1 MFVLLLF
8 FIIYFSFFYNKEQK
22 NALPTDKL
30 VADVQKDLGEY
41 VKSKDF
47 NDILDNK
54 FQEKLDE
61 NKLTKEEKKQET
73 FIIEKSQN
81 EELNTE
87 LNTEDTTLNSDEE
100 VITETKE
107 KTKEKNKKNPK
118 WTTLFAKKS
127 KKNNKK
133 DEQTDI
139 IEKNSDSSEVEDK
152 IQEETTIQQE
162 KMQQ

>member
-22 NALPTDKL
+22 SALPTDKL
-30 VADVQKDLGEY
+30 VADVQNNLEEY

-61 NKLTKEEKKQET
+61 NKLTQEEKQET
-73 FIIEKSQN
+73 FIIDESQN
-81 EELNTE
+81 EE

-100 VITETKE
+100 AITESKE
-107 KTKEKNKKNPK
+107 KTKKNTK
-118 WTTLFAKKS
+118 WNFFGKKS
-127 KKNNKK
+127 KKNDKK

-139 IEKNSDSSEVEDK
+139 IEKKSDSSEVEDK
-152 IQEETTIQQE
+152 IKEEMAIQQE
-162 KMQQ
+162 PTQQ